1 VSAIARQLGPRSRV
15 LALAAMAL
23 AACRAD
29 APPPPDSAPPPAPAP
44 EAAWTVSA
52 AGYGPIRVGS
62 TIAELNAALNES
74 VRPAYQASEE
84 CDYVHPARLPGRV
97 NLMVVKDT
105 VVRIDVDTT
114 SVLTDQGAGVGD
126 SEQRISELYGRV
138 TVQFH
143 KYRPE
148 GRNLI
153 VTDPG
158 DSMLRIIFETDSG
171 RVVRY
176 RAGRRPPVDYVE
188 GCS

>member
-1 VSAIARQLGPRSRV
+1 MRPSPLGA
-15 LALAAMAL
+15 ALIL

-29 APPPPDSAPPPAPAP
+29 APPPADPASPPASAP
-44 EAAWTVSA
+44 EAVWTVSA
-52 AGYGPIRVGS
+52 AGYGPIRVGW
-62 TIAELNAALNES
+62 TVAELNARLNEN
-74 VRPAYQASEE
+74 VRPAYQASDE
-84 CDYVHPARLPGRV
+84 CDYIHPARLPVRV

-105 VVRIDVDTT
+105 VARVDVDTT
-114 SVLTDQGAGVGD
+114 GVLTDRGAGVGD
-126 SEQRISELYGRV
+126 TEQRISELYGPV

-143 KYRPE
+143 KYRPG

-153 VTDPG
+153 VTDPA

>member
-1 VSAIARQLGPRSRV
+1 
-15 LALAAMAL
+15 
-23 AACRAD
+23 
-29 APPPPDSAPPPAPAP
+29 
-44 EAAWTVSA
+44 
-52 AGYGPIRVGS
+52 
-62 TIAELNAALNES
+62 
-74 VRPAYQASEE
+74 
-84 CDYVHPARLPGRV
+84 
-97 NLMVVKDT
+97 
-105 VVRIDVDTT
+105 
-114 SVLTDQGAGVGD
+114 VLTEQGAGVGD

-153 VTDPG
+153 VTDPA

>member
-1 VSAIARQLGPRSRV
+1 MRQRSVLGA
-15 LALAAMAL
+15 ALAL

-29 APPPPDSAPPPAPAP
+29 SPPPADPAPPPPPASEP
-44 EAAWTVSA
+44 AWTVSA
-52 AGYGPIRVGS
+52 GGYGPIRVGWAV
-62 TIAELNAALNES
+62 AELNAALNEN
-74 VRPAYQASEE
+74 VRPTYQASDE
-84 CDYVHPARLPGRV
+84 CDYIHPARLPVRV

-114 SVLTDQGAGVGD
+114 GVLTDKGAGVGD
-126 SEQRISELYGRV
+126 TEERISELYGPV

-143 KYRPE
+143 KCRPE

-153 VTDPG
+153 VTDPA

>member
-1 VSAIARQLGPRSRV
+1 MRPLLPGAALV
-15 LALAAMAL
+15 LT
-23 AACRAD
+23 ACRPD
-29 APPPPDSAPPPAPAP
+29 APPPADPAPPPAPAP
-44 EAAWTVSA
+44 ETAWTVSA
-52 AGYGPIRVGS
+52 AGYGPIRIGWTV
-62 TIAELNAALNES
+62 AELNAALTEN
-74 VRPAYQASEE
+74 VRPAYQVSDE

-105 VVRIDVDTT
+105 VVRVDVDTT
-114 SVLTDQGAGVGD
+114 GVLTDKGAGVGD
-126 SEQRISELYGRV
+126 SEQRISELYGPV

-143 KYRPE
+143 KYRAG

-153 VTDPG
+153 VTDPA

-171 RVVRY
+171 KVVRY

>member
-1 VSAIARQLGPRSRV
+1 MLPGA
-15 LALAAMAL
+15 ALVL
-23 AACRAD
+23 AACRAE
-29 APPPPDSAPPPAPAP
+29 APPPADPAPPPAPAP

-52 AGYGPIRVGS
+52 AGYGPIRVGW
-62 TIAELNAALNES
+62 TVAELNAALNEN
-74 VRPAYQASEE
+74 VRPAYQASDE
-84 CDYVHPARLPGRV
+84 CDYVHPGRVPTRV

-105 VVRIDVDTT
+105 IVRIDVDTT
-114 SVLTDQGAGVGD
+114 GVLTDRGAGVGD
-126 SEQRISELYGRV
+126 TEQRISGLYGPV

-143 KYRPE
+143 KYRPT

-153 VTDPG
+153 VTDPA

-176 RAGRRPPVDYVE
+176 RAGRRPAVDYVE

>member
-1 VSAIARQLGPRSRV
+1 MSAIARQLGPRSRV

-44 EAAWTVSA
+44 EAAWTVRA

-114 SVLTDQGAGVGD
+114 GVLTEQGAGVGD

-153 VTDPG
+153 VTDPA

>member
-1 VSAIARQLGPRSRV
+1 MRHLPRLGP
-15 LALAAMAL
+15 ALVL
-23 AACRAD
+23 AACGAD
-29 APPPPDSAPPPAPAP
+29 APPPADPAPAP
-44 EAAWTVSA
+44 PPSSEPPWTVRA
-52 AGYGPIRVGS
+52 GGYGPIRVGW
-62 TIAELNAALNES
+62 TVTELNAALNEN
-74 VRPAYQASEE
+74 VRPTYQASDE
-84 CDYVHPARLPGRV
+84 CDYIHPARLPVRV

-105 VVRIDVDTT
+105 VVRVDVDTT
-114 SVLTDQGAGVGD
+114 GVLTEKGAGVGD
-126 SEQRISELYGRV
+126 TEQRIAELYGPV

-143 KYRPE
+143 KYRPG

-153 VTDPG
+153 VTDPA

>member
-1 VSAIARQLGPRSRV
+1 MKPLFLGA
-15 LALAAMAL
+15 ALGL
-23 AACRAD
+23 TACRAD
-29 APPPPDSAPPPAPAP
+29 APPPADPAPPPAQQ
-44 EAAWTVSA
+44 AAWTVSA
-52 AGYGPIRVGS
+52 AGYGPIRVGW
-62 TIAELNAALNES
+62 TVAELNAALNEN
-74 VRPAYQASEE
+74 VRPAYKASDE
-84 CDYVHPARLPGRV
+84 CDYIHPARLPVRV

-105 VVRIDVDTT
+105 VVRVDVDTT
-114 SVLTDQGAGVGD
+114 GVLTEKGAGVGD
-126 SEQRISELYGRV
+126 SEERISELYGQV

-143 KYRPE
+143 KYRPG

-153 VTDPG
+153 VTDPA

>member
-1 VSAIARQLGPRSRV
+1 MRQLP
-15 LALAAMAL
+15 ALAAMAL

-29 APPPPDSAPPPAPAP
+29 APPPPDPAPPPAPGP
-44 EAAWTVSA
+44 ETAWTVSA
-52 AGYGPIRVGS
+52 SGYGPIRVGW
-62 TIAELNAALNES
+62 TVAELNTALEET
-74 VRPAYQASEE
+74 VRPTYQASDE
-84 CDYVHPARLPGRV
+84 CDYIHPARLPGRV

-114 SVLTDQGAGVGD
+114 GVLTDRGAGVGD
-126 SEQRISELYGRV
+126 TEQRIAELYGPV
-138 TVQFH
+138 KVQFH
-143 KYRPE
+143 KYRPG

-153 VTDPG
+153 VTDPA

>member
-1 VSAIARQLGPRSRV
+1 VKPLFLGAAV
-15 LALAAMAL
+15 ALAG
-23 AACRAD
+23 CRAD
-29 APPPPDSAPPPAPAP
+29 APPPADPVPPPAPAP
-44 EAAWTVSA
+44 DAAWTVSA
-52 AGYGPIRVGS
+52 AGYGPIRVGW
-62 TIAELNAALNES
+62 TVDELNAALNEN
-74 VRPAYQASEE
+74 VRPAYQASDE

-114 SVLTDQGAGVGD
+114 GVLTDKGAGVGD
-126 SEQRISELYGRV
+126 SEERISGLYGPV

-143 KYRPE
+143 KYRPG

-153 VTDPG
+153 VTDPS

-176 RAGRRPPVDYVE
+176 RAGRRPAVDYVE

>member
-1 VSAIARQLGPRSRV
+1 MRLLP
-15 LALAAMAL
+15 ALAAALAL
-23 AACRAD
+23 AACRPD
-29 APPPPDSAPPPAPAP
+29 APPPADPAPPPAPAP

-52 AGYGPIRVGS
+52 AGYGPIRVGW
-62 TIAELNAALNES
+62 TVAELNAALNEN
-74 VRPAYQASEE
+74 VRPAYQASDE
-84 CDYVHPARLPGRV
+84 CDYVHPVRVPPRV

-105 VVRIDVDTT
+105 VARIDVDTT
-114 SVLTDQGAGVGD
+114 GVLTEKGAGVGD
-126 SEQRISELYGRV
+126 SEQRISELYGPV
-138 TVQFH
+138 TVEFH
-143 KYRPE
+143 KYRPD

-153 VTDPG
+153 VSDPA